1 MDQEFFKNLMG
12 VIPGITGLA
21 LNAVSRWRRD
31 KLDIEIERYRAMG
44 APMQQPMYAY
54 QMCPPPPSGYGYLP
68 PPPPPPQYQYYQRP
82 RVDVNWV
89 DIDTGAGYRNTLY
102 RNSMYANSNEIT
114 FGNNDEIIR
123 EIGNR
128 PPQPSPLFGYKYY

>member
-12 VIPGITGLA
+12 VLPGLTGLA
-21 LNAVSRWRRD
+21 LNAVSRWRHD
-31 KLDIEIERYRAMG
+31 KLDIELERLRMMG
-44 APMQQPMYAY
+44 VQNQQMYPYPMYPQPMFGYGY
-54 QMCPPPPSGYGYLP
+54 PPPPMQCQCYQKP
-68 PPPPPPQYQYYQRP
+68 P
-82 RVDVNWV
+82 VEVNWV
-89 DIDTGAGYRNTLY
+89 DIDTSAPYRNTLY

-128 PPQPSPLFGYKYY
+128 PPQQSPLFGYRYY